1 MRTRARCF
9 VLFLGLVLGIGCA
22 DPAVVQERTR
32 VFEAGLLSSIQDGR
46 TTRQEAL
53 LQLGTPAASF
63 EGGRILTFDFI
74 LDASGE
80 WRRMGS
86 GPQAELQYGRGRASS
101 LVLVFGPDDRLVR
114 HSLVKDQ
121 SLVESAPREA
131 ASSPPGQA
139 P

>member
-1 MRTRARCF
+1 MRTRAPRF
-9 VLFLGLVLGIGCA
+9 ILLLGLVLGIGCA
-22 DPAVVQERTR
+22 DPAVVQEKTR

-46 TTRQEAL
+46 TTRQEVL
-53 LQLGTPAASF
+53 LQFGTPAASF
-63 EGGRILTFDFI
+63 EGGRILTFDFT
-74 LDASGE
+74 LDTTGE

-86 GPQAELQYGRGRASS
+86 SPLAEWQYGRGRASS

-121 SLVESAPREA
+121 SLVEPAPRDA
-131 ASSPPGQA
+131 ASSPPAQT